1 MQSKANS
8 CIPRLY
14 FLPEYLVQ
22 SEGLSLNFLLRGP
35 DCFIHLHIMVMW
47 YGSALLTTTKY
58 RNTYIKPRKYPCLEI
73 CYPEEWFPQFTGR
86 DIVATFLCLCISLCT
101 STACAHSI
109 KIKIYSCKLLF
120 CFSLFLF
127 FCRYPLWGYWFY
139 LHSHQWKL
147 CTYQEFYLRTYQE
160 MLWSIRWAF
169 ICGYIDSEDEEWVWT
184 NFGREMLYVSWFC
197 YWDRHILQNLYLSFQ
212 QTVAVAAVAA
222 AVLFLRS
229 LLSLIVILI
238 LSPKCNDRH

>member
-1 MQSKANS
+1 MLLVTKGQKIQFSLQLSPLPLFTLTPLSSFSQFIAVLIIVQSKANS

-127 FCRYPLWGYWFY
+127 FCRYPL
-139 LHSHQWKL
+139 
-147 CTYQEFYLRTYQE
+147 
-160 MLWSIRWAF
+160 
-169 ICGYIDSEDEEWVWT
+169 
-184 NFGREMLYVSWFC
+184 
-197 YWDRHILQNLYLSFQ
+197 
-212 QTVAVAAVAA
+212 
-222 AVLFLRS
+222 
-229 LLSLIVILI
+229 
-238 LSPKCNDRH
+238 